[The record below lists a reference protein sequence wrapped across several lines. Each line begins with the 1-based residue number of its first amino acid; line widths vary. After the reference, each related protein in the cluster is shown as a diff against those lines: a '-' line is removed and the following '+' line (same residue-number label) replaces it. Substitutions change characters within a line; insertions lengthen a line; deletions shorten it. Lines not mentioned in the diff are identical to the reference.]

1 MNGTVIFPF
10 QQRYVFPGIRPGNG
24 QIEIFS
30 RPQVI
35 ENSWKILCLSE
46 QIFYRKQS
54 LGAPD
59 IVRLFTSPSLSNVR
73 NVVGEHI
80 FFCRIV
86 SILSDSNPISK
97 RKREIRCRL
106 FTRPIKCEILPKR
119 KTGGR
124 MHEQPQSYSVF
135 VNSLLFLGSRR
146 LRCTQ
151 LAFLLLS
158 SHVV

>member
-10 QQRYVFPGIRPGNG
+10 QQRPVFPGIRPGNG

-30 RPQVI
+30 RSQVI
-35 ENSWKILCLSE
+35 ENSRQYLPLRTDI
-46 QIFYRKQS
+46 YRKQS